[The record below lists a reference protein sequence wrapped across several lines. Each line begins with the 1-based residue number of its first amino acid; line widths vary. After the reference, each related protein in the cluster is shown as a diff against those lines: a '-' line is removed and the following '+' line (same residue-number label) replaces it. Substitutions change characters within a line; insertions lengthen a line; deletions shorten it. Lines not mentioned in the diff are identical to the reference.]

1 MNDSVTSTP
10 RKKRTLSIK
19 SEAELPLSGLE
30 PEINEP
36 FQEHPTTEIPVAE
49 KEERR
54 AHSTLQL
61 GFFIAVVLGISTAT
75 AGMIDQLTIVGF
87 AGPLLTIIG
96 FYIFGSI
103 QGFMGRS
110 DTRQQF
116 ADSCYFLG
124 FLLTMIA
131 MLAGFLP
138 AGLFD
143 QEITSQGI
151 LRHFSMALGATAL
164 GLVCRILVLQ
174 GGRSLGEISADV
186 EATLTQY
193 AREVSDEAKLIAVEL
208 TSVRADLKAQRDQ
221 VASLVTTDLKQSVDA
236 AFRPIVSSANEISD
250 SLRKQTEQIVVSAQR
265 LQTALSQSATQVVEV
280 NKINT
285 EANGAA
291 EAAIFSVA
299 QSLGNF
305 ESQMNE
311 LRLQLGT
318 IVSSSTAQIEKM
330 TRAFEQGIALAPTL
344 EPILDTI
351 SGNVTAVSQ
360 RIDEVKD
367 QSEAF
372 ALRVT
377 SSMAADGRLL
387 GGLEEAQG
395 KIIVSLGEA
404 GETAREAIIEQADT
418 TRDAMRVARIEL
430 TANMNENAERFEN
443 DLTAA
448 TDRLA
453 VILNAFAEKIEQA
466 RDGKAQ

>member
-1 MNDSVTSTP
+1 MNDTVTPTP

-19 SEAELPLSGLE
+19 KEVELPHSVME
-30 PEINEP
+30 PEID
-36 FQEHPTTEIPVAE
+36 EHLPKHPPTEIPVAE

-61 GFFIAVVLGISTAT
+61 GFSSAVALGVSTAA
-75 AGMIDQLTIVGF
+75 AGMFDQLTIVGF

-96 FYIFGSI
+96 FYIFGSR
-103 QGFMGRS
+103 QGFKDRS

-131 MLAGFLP
+131 LLAGFLP
-138 AGLFD
+138 AGLFE

-193 AREVSDEAKLIAVEL
+193 ARNVSDEAKLITLEL
-208 TSVRADLKAQRDQ
+208 TSVRADLEAQRDQ
-221 VASLVTTDLKQSVDA
+221 VTSLVTTDLKQSVNA
-236 AFRPIVSSANEISD
+236 AFMPIVSSAKEISD
-250 SLRKQTEQIVVSAQR
+250 SLRTQTEQIVVSAQR
-265 LQTALSQSATQVVEV
+265 LQTALSQSASQVVEV
-280 NKINT
+280 SKIST
-285 EANGAA
+285 EANDAA
-291 EAAIFSVA
+291 EAAIFSIA
-299 QSLGNF
+299 KSLGNF

-318 IVSSSTAQIEKM
+318 MVTSSTAQIEKM
-330 TRAFEQGIALAPTL
+330 TRALEQGIALAPTL

-351 SGNVTAVSQ
+351 SENVTAVSE
-360 RIDEVKD
+360 RIDQVKD

-372 ALRVT
+372 AMRVT
-377 SSMAADGRLL
+377 NSMAADGRLL
-387 GGLEEAQG
+387 GGLEEAQS
-395 KIIVSLGEA
+395 KIVASLGEA
-404 GETAREAIIEQADT
+404 GETARDAIVEQSDT
-418 TRDAMRVARIEL
+418 TQGALREARNSL
-430 TANMNENAERFEN
+430 SANMSKSAEQFEN
-443 DLTAA
+443 DLAAA

-466 RDGKAQ
+466 RGGKAQ

>member
-1 MNDSVTSTP
+1 MNDTVTSTP

-19 SEAELPLSGLE
+19 KEVELPLSVTE
-30 PEINEP
+30 PEIDEHLP
-36 FQEHPTTEIPVAE
+36 EHPPTEIPVAE

-61 GFFIAVVLGISTAT
+61 GFSSAVAVGVSTAA
-75 AGMIDQLTIVGF
+75 AGMFDQLTIVGF

-96 FYIFGSI
+96 FYIFGSK
-103 QGFMGRS
+103 QGFKDRS

-131 MLAGFLP
+131 LLAGFLP
-138 AGLFD
+138 AGLFE

-193 AREVSDEAKLIAVEL
+193 AREVSVEAKLITLEL
-208 TSVRADLKAQRDQ
+208 TSVRADLEAQRDQ
-221 VASLVTTDLKQSVDA
+221 VTSLVTTDLKQSVDA
-236 AFRPIVSSANEISD
+236 AFMPIVSSAKQISD
-250 SLRKQTEQIVVSAQR
+250 SLRTQTEQIVVSAQR
-265 LQTALSQSATQVVEV
+265 LQTALSQSASQVLEV
-280 NKINT
+280 SKIST
-285 EANGAA
+285 EANDAA
-291 EAAIFSVA
+291 ELAIFSVA
-299 QSLGNF
+299 KSLGNF

-318 IVSSSTAQIEKM
+318 MVSSSTAQIEKM

-351 SGNVTAVSQ
+351 SENVTAVSE
-360 RIDEVKD
+360 RIDQVKD

-387 GGLEEAQG
+387 GGLEEAQS
-395 KIIVSLGEA
+395 KIVASLGEA
-404 GETAREAIIEQADT
+404 GKTARDAIVEQSDT
-418 TRDAMRVARIEL
+418 TQEALREARSSL
-430 TANMNENAERFEN
+430 SANMSKSVEQFEN

-466 RDGKAQ
+466 RGGKAQ